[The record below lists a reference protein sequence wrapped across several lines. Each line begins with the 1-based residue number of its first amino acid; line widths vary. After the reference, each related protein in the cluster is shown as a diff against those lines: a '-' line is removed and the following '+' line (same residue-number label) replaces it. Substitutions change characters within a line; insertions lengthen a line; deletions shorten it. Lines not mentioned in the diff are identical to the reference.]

1 MAGFF
6 SMEGP
11 FVKYGTLLFDMIIL
25 SAVWALMGGILP
37 VMILLSTGVLGMIP
51 PVVGLIL
58 IFICLLHWAPAT
70 CAVCYTMGK
79 KQRGT
84 DTYTMRDFWHAYK
97 TNYKQCILLG
107 LFITIVVCVILY
119 NIWLI
124 INNQASFGSG
134 TYVILPLEGLVG
146 IEFIFISLYVPA
158 LVARFEMK
166 TKDFFKYGFL
176 MANKHLLT
184 TIVLAALF
192 VGAVYVCLMVN
203 MGLLFVIPGL
213 YMYIATALLERVF
226 KNYMPSE
233 DEELE
238 EEELEGFSLD
248 AERQAIINRYMNQT
262 QYDSE
267 GEYRYV
273 KVDESGHDVVE
284 EDDYKIVRADEETKA
299 LPENEEKPS
308 QEEESEENP

>member
-51 PVVGLIL
+51 PVAGLIL

-124 INNQASFGSG
+124 IKNQASFGSG

-146 IEFIFISLYVPA
+146 IESIFISLYVPA

>member
-6 SMEGP
+6 SMDGP

-37 VMILLSTGVLGMIP
+37 VMILLSTGILGMVP
-51 PVVGLIL
+51 PIVGLLL

-70 CAVCYTMGK
+70 CAVVYTMGK

-97 TNYKQCILLG
+97 TNYKQCMLLS
-107 LFITIVVCVILY
+107 LFITILVCVILY

-124 INNQASFGSG
+124 INNQSSFGSG
-134 TYVILPLEGLVG
+134 TYIILPLEGLVG

-158 LVARFEMK
+158 LIARFEMK

-184 TIVLAALF
+184 TIVLTVLF
-192 VGAVYVCLMVN
+192 VGSVYVCCL
-203 MGLLFVIPGL
+203 
-213 YMYIATALLERVF
+213 
-226 KNYMPSE
+226 
-233 DEELE
+233 
-238 EEELEGFSLD
+238 
-248 AERQAIINRYMNQT
+248 
-262 QYDSE
+262 
-267 GEYRYV
+267 
-273 KVDESGHDVVE
+273 
-284 EDDYKIVRADEETKA
+284 
-299 LPENEEKPS
+299 
-308 QEEESEENP
+308 